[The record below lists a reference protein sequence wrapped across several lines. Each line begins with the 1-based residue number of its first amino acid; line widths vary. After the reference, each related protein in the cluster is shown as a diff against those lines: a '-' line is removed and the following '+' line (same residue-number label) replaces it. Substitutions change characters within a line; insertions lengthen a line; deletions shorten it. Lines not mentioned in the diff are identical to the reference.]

1 MTSST
6 THLERHTEES
16 NFSLT
21 PDRAQKEILH
31 KHDTE
36 YFWII
41 GGLKNWDP
49 IMGSLAFHGWLQQQ
63 YPELL
68 DFPDDGDRYQTVTC
82 WVLPWGRGEM
92 N

>member
-6 THLERHTEES
+6 THLERHPEES

-21 PDRAQKEILH
+21 PDQAQKEILY

-36 YFWII
+36 YLWVIGGRKKKDPIIGELLFYFWIYE
-41 GGLKNWDP
+41 K
-49 IMGSLAFHGWLQQQ
+49 

-68 DFPDDGDRYQTVTC
+68 DFPDTGDRYQTIAC
-82 WVLPWGRGEM
+82 WVQSWGRGEL